1 MAAELP
7 FFSTQNHTAC
17 LYSNLNVDANSVLH
31 QPPLLVHFPALLRC
45 QQRAGS
51 ALCCPAAALS
61 PSWALHGCSLL
72 TLAPHRLF
80 REGSSCIAV
89 GSSALRTEC
98 KCNRDFLLRVFFFF
112 FFKTAQLLSFHTAFH
127 ARSASKHS
135 CSLSSILTPLSSNKK
150 TSSLDK
156 KEMVLPAGAKQLWAG
171 ARPPARPGPGPLP
184 QRDGGRRR
192 ASLLRREALTRA
204 LPGGARQGETRRRS
218 SAGRGAAPTRGPGL
232 PPAPRR
238 QSGGAAP
245 CPPRLHPLAGG
256 ASSATASR
264 GNGRPLLRNPR
275 SRSAATRTPPP
286 F

>member
-112 FFKTAQLLSFHTAFH
+112 LNGSATFLSYSFPCKISFQTQLQPFFHPH
-127 ARSASKHS
+127 APQQQQEDILVRQERAGASGGSQAALGRSAS
-135 CSLSSILTPLSSNKK
+135 
-150 TSSLDK
+150 
-156 KEMVLPAGAKQLWAG
+156 
-171 ARPPARPGPGPLP
+171 ARPAWSRSAPSARWRPPPREPP
-184 QRDGGRRR
+184 QARGVNPR
-192 ASLLRREALTRA
+192 A
-204 LPGGARQGETRRRS
+204 ARQGETRRRS

>member
-1 MAAELP
+1 MCSLP
-7 FFSTQNHTAC
+7 ARIWRCLFFWNSTISERPMRMRGAGTKAFMLDGLLEGLNFLALGSLPHLRYTGNLSFRGRYKWLQNYFFSTQNHTAC

-112 FFKTAQLLSFHTAFH
+112 
-127 ARSASKHS
+127 
-135 CSLSSILTPLSSNKK
+135 
-150 TSSLDK
+150 
-156 KEMVLPAGAKQLWAG
+156 
-171 ARPPARPGPGPLP
+171 
-184 QRDGGRRR
+184 
-192 ASLLRREALTRA
+192 
-204 LPGGARQGETRRRS
+204 
-218 SAGRGAAPTRGPGL
+218 
-232 PPAPRR
+232 
-238 QSGGAAP
+238 
-245 CPPRLHPLAGG
+245 
-256 ASSATASR
+256 
-264 GNGRPLLRNPR
+264 
-275 SRSAATRTPPP
+275 
-286 F
+286 

>member
-112 FFKTAQLLSFHTAFH
+112 LNGSATFLSYSFPCKISFQTQLQPFFHPH
-127 ARSASKHS
+127 APQQQQEDILVRQERAGASGGSQAALGRSAS
-135 CSLSSILTPLSSNKK
+135 
-150 TSSLDK
+150 
-156 KEMVLPAGAKQLWAG
+156 
-171 ARPPARPGPGPLP
+171 ARPAW
-184 QRDGGRRR
+184 
-192 ASLLRREALTRA
+192 
-204 LPGGARQGETRRRS
+204 
-218 SAGRGAAPTRGPGL
+218 
-232 PPAPRR
+232 
-238 QSGGAAP
+238 
-245 CPPRLHPLAGG
+245 
-256 ASSATASR
+256 
-264 GNGRPLLRNPR
+264 
-275 SRSAATRTPPP
+275 SRSAPSARWRPPP
-286 F
+286 REPPQARGVNPRAARRGPPRRDAEAEQRRARSCPYAGPRAAARSPPAEWRRGPVPASAAPPGGRCQQRYGLEGQRPPLAEEPTEP